1 MKVKLIIMFVF
12 IGLCMPSLMA
22 QKKYDKNSTTVKPR
36 IPTRVKLPDLTI
48 TNIRVIKLN
57 NECKVEIT
65 IKNIGTAGVPDEK
78 YGMVGDDS
86 KASSVRVKIGSI
98 PSVGNYLRNVDRDGK
113 LKIPG
118 GEVKN
123 IWFKTDSFSTVP
135 PGLHSITAIADDNS
149 KISELNEHN
158 NRLTKRLKCP
168 KPKGPDLIVK
178 RVYIKPSN
186 PGTNDLIYFFAE
198 IQNIGTLSAPV
209 SKASFRIGGETKGK
223 IFYIPVLNP
232 GQSFKISRK
241 MRLSV
246 AQNYLVT
253 VIADVYNVVAEIDES
268 NNKKKFAFTVN

>member
-1 MKVKLIIMFVF
+1 
-12 IGLCMPSLMA
+12 MA
-22 QKKYDKNSTTVKPR
+22 QKKFDKSSAKVKPLIPAR
-36 IPTRVKLPDLTI
+36 IKLPDLTI

-57 NECKVEIT
+57 KECKVEIT

-86 KASSVRVKIGSI
+86 KASSVIVKIGSI
-98 PSVGNYLRNVDRDGK
+98 HSVGNYLRLVDPSGK

-135 PGLHSITAIADDNS
+135 PGLHSITAIADNNC
-149 KISELNEHN
+149 KISELNESN

-168 KPKGPDLIVK
+168 KPKGPDLIVQ
-178 RVYIKPSN
+178 RVYIKPGS
-186 PGTNDLIYFFAE
+186 PGTNDLIYFFAH
-198 IQNIGTLSAPV
+198 IQNIGNLAAPI
-209 SKASFRIGGETKGK
+209 SKASFRIGGETNGK
-223 IFYIPVLNP
+223 IFPIPVLNP
-232 GQSFKISRK
+232 GQSFQIRRQ

-246 AQNYLVT
+246 ARNYLAT

-268 NNKKKFAFTVN
+268 NNKKKFPFTVN

>member
-1 MKVKLIIMFVF
+1 MKVKWIIMFVF

-22 QKKYDKNSTTVKPR
+22 QEKFDKTATTVKPR
-36 IPTRVKLPDLTI
+36 SLTRLKLPDLTI
-48 TNIRVIKLN
+48 TNIRVVKINK
-57 NECKVEIT
+57 ECKVEIT

-78 YGMVGDDS
+78 YGMVGNDS

-98 PSVGNYLRNVDRDGK
+98 PSVGRFLRKVDTDGK

-123 IWFKTDSFSTVP
+123 IWFKNDSFSTVP

-168 KPKGPDLIVK
+168 KPKGPDLIVN

-198 IQNIGTLSAPV
+198 IQNIGTLSAPI
-209 SKASFRIGGETKGK
+209 SKASFRIGGETNGK
-223 IFYIPVLNP
+223 IFDIPVLNP
-232 GQSFKISRK
+232 SQSFTINRK
-241 MRLSV
+241 MQLSV

-253 VIADVYNVVAEIDES
+253 VIADVSNVVAEIDES
-268 NNKKKFAFTVN
+268 NNKKQFPFTVH